1 VIGRRA
7 PAIALAFAIAIAGCG
22 GNAPVDEMPGATWA
36 RVHAT
41 IDSLGAQDQ
50 VEAALQVV
58 AAARALPHPPDWLAA
73 DLAANE
79 ASLQRRAALPA
90 PARAVA
96 RAVDERVLR
105 VPELL
110 EHDSLTVAQQL
121 AREVVDARSRTY
133 PPGHPMLGR
142 SCMQLAEVAF
152 HMGRGGEADSLARQV
167 LAHLSVGPDSLHP
180 LAADAEQ
187 MVGRVIKN
195 FSGARFRDDVMRHY
209 QRALRIRERID
220 GPQSLTV
227 AAIHHDLGNLE
238 RAAKRP
244 DDAIAHF
251 RHALEIRRAILGP
264 HDEEVASTLS
274 AIAWLSASR
283 GDWPGVERDMREAL
297 VAVPESALTAPS
309 VLALR
314 TGLLGQAL
322 RRMGRTREAIVSLRT
337 AVAAV
342 ETMWVRVPHDGEGS
356 VQAGLS
362 IHRELAL
369 ALAAEGQAEE
379 AFEHVE
385 RSQLRLWVP
394 DAPAGGWA
402 NVLPRVQ
409 CALPDDAALVLWPRT
424 ALFPPGGDYPMWAC
438 VVRRTGR
445 PAWVRIDRTSGWPS
459 RGTPPREALNRELAH
474 AAQWPMRVSDT
485 RAIDSLA
492 AVMGTELLTP
502 IEPLLRGV
510 SRLVVSGPDLM
521 AWTPLSML
529 RDANGVRLMDR
540 FVISYVPSALAY
552 ADLSERTTAVPA
564 ARSERALLVGAPEP
578 GRDDAIRWPPLT
590 GAADEL
596 SGLSRLFP
604 EATVL
609 TGSDATA
616 GRLDAMAHNGALDRY
631 GIVHLAA
638 HIDLNPARVLQSAFV
653 LAPDRPGDPHG
664 SRLTAARIAGQW
676 HVHAG
681 LVSLAGCYSAIG
693 LYSASEG
700 WLGMYSAFL
709 AAGAPCLL
717 VSLWPVDDEATRRL
731 MIEFHTRL
739 LAQTGTRDPAQALR
753 AAQRAVREYRA
764 DDGTKP
770 FAHPV
775 YWAGFAVVGRG

>member
-1 VIGRRA
+1 MIERLA
-7 PAIALAFAIAIAGCG
+7 PAIALASAIAIAGCG

-36 RVHAT
+36 RVHAA

-58 AAARALPHPPDWLAA
+58 AAARALPHPPEWLAA
-73 DLAANE
+73 DLAASA

-90 PARAVA
+90 PAREAA
-96 RAVDERVLR
+96 RTVDERALR

-110 EHDSLTVAQQL
+110 EHDSLTVAHRL
-121 AREVVDARSRTY
+121 AREVVEARSRSY
-133 PPGHPMLGR
+133 PPGHPILAR
-142 SCMQLAEVAF
+142 SLMRLAEVEF
-152 HMGRGGEADSLARQV
+152 HLGRGGEADSLAREV
-167 LAHLSVGPDSLHP
+167 LAHVTVGPDSLHP
-180 LAADAEQ
+180 LVADAEQ

-238 RAAKRP
+238 RQAKRP
-244 DDAIAHF
+244 DDAIGHF

-264 HDEEVASTLS
+264 HHEEVASTLS

-283 GDWPGVERDMREAL
+283 GDWPSVERDMRAAL

-322 RRMGRTREAIVSLRT
+322 RRMGRTSEAIVSLRT

-342 ETMWVRVPHDGEGS
+342 ESMWVRVPHDGEGS

-369 ALAAEGQAEE
+369 ALAAEGHAEE

-402 NVLPRVQ
+402 RVLPRVQ
-409 CALPDDAALVLWPRT
+409 RALPGDAALVLWPRT
-424 ALFPPGGDYPMWAC
+424 SLFPPGGDYPMWAC

-445 PAWVRIDRTSGWPS
+445 PAWVRIERTSGWPQ

-474 AAQWPMRVSDT
+474 AAQWPLRVSDT

-552 ADLSERTTAVPA
+552 ADLAERTTAVPTA
-564 ARSERALLVGAPEP
+564 HSERALLVGAPAP
-578 GRDDAIRWPPLT
+578 GRDDATRWPPLT

-616 GRLDAMAHNGALDRY
+616 GRLDALAHSGALDRY
-631 GIVHLAA
+631 GVVHFAA

-653 LAPDRPGDPHG
+653 LAPDRPGDPRG

-681 LVSLAGCYSAIG
+681 IVSLAGCHSAIG

-717 VSLWPVDDEATRRL
+717 VSLWQVDDEATRRL

-739 LAQTGTRDPAQALR
+739 LAQTGARDPAQALR

-764 DDGTKP
+764 GDGTRP
-770 FAHPV
+770 FAHPA